1 MSCNIGSINQ
11 VHKRLNDNGYLISL
25 RMLRQMVADGVLPFI
40 PSGNKKLINYNTVVN
55 LLLTQT
61 ASPSRE

>member
-11 VHKRLNDNGYLISL
+11 IHKRLNDNGYFISL
-25 RMLRQMVADGVLPFI
+25 RMLRRMVADGVLPFI
-40 PSGNKKLINYNTVVN
+40 PSGNKKLINYDTVVE

-61 ASPSRE
+61 AVPSHG

>member
-11 VHKRLNDNGYLISL
+11 IHKRLNDNGYFISL
-25 RMLRQMVADGVLPFI
+25 RMLRKMVADGTLPSI
-40 PSGNKKLINYNTVVN
+40 SSGNKKLISYDTVVK

-61 ASPSRE
+61 TVPSCG